1 VKPYR
6 FRPLPLTDTLHRKAK
21 IRVNTP
27 DRRRNGSGALIANT
41 EPVRVLLL
49 EDDEAD
55 AALIRRELRRITPAP
70 DVRHVTTEA
79 GFSSALGEYDPQI
92 ILSDHNIPSFSGGA
106 ALEVAR
112 RLAPD
117 IPFIL
122 VTGSLDE
129 ETAVSYLKNGAADYI
144 LKDRL
149 VRLGPAVVEAME
161 RAHQRALLRR
171 QERLLR
177 QIIDANPSLIFVK
190 DWDGRF
196 ILVNQ
201 AVADIYG
208 STVENLIGKTDADFN
223 TNPDEVAHFLRSD
236 REVMT
241 AARPKLIAEEP
252 VTNPGTGETRWFQT
266 IKVPLRLPDDDH
278 PKLLGV
284 ATEISERKR
293 LEEQLL
299 QSQKMEAVGQLA
311 GGVAHDFNNILTAI
325 VGYTDLLAVDFQGN
339 DRSLEDLDEI
349 RKAARRAAA
358 LTRQLLAF
366 SRKQVLEPRDIEL
379 NGLVQNLD
387 KMLRSLITENID
399 LRAELSPD
407 IAAVRAD
414 PNQIEQVIMNLA
426 INARDAMPKGGTLTI
441 ETRNATLDA
450 DYAAQHVS
458 VVPGEYVML
467 AVSDTGH
474 GMDDKT
480 KARIFE
486 PFFTTKPEGR
496 GTGLGLSTVYG
507 IVKQSGGN
515 IWLYSEPGKGTTFKV
530 YLPAVDPNT
539 AAEARPAA
547 AAAVRERPRAG
558 ASGRAETVLLVEDD
572 AQLRRL
578 AHRALATEGYNVLE
592 ADRGTVALDI
602 ARRHPGRID
611 LLLTDVVMPDTNGRK
626 LADALRVER
635 PGLRVLFMSGYP
647 DGAIV
652 HHGMLDPG
660 VAYLPKPFT
669 TEAVARKIREVLDT
683 P

>member
-1 VKPYR
+1 M
-6 FRPLPLTDTLHRKAK
+6 
-21 IRVNTP
+21 
-27 DRRRNGSGALIANT
+27 GALTAHT

-49 EDDEAD
+49 EDDEHD
-55 AALIRRELRRITPAP
+55 AALIRRELSRLTPPP
-70 DVRHVTTEA
+70 DIRHVRAEA
-79 GFSSALGEYDPQI
+79 AFTAALGEYAPSI
-92 ILSDHNIPSFSGGA
+92 ILSDHNIPGFSGSA
-106 ALEVAR
+106 ALVVAR
-112 RLAPD
+112 RDAPD
-117 IPFIL
+117 TPFIL

-129 ETAVSYLKNGAADYI
+129 ETAVAYLKSGASDYI

-149 VRLGPAVVEAME
+149 VRLGPAVLESLE
-161 RAHQRALLRR
+161 RAYQRQQLRR

-177 QIIDANPSLIFVK
+177 QIIDANPNLIFVK
-190 DWDGRF
+190 DWNGRF
-196 ILVNQ
+196 LVVNQ
-201 AVADIYG
+201 AVAEIYG
-208 STVENLIGKTDADFN
+208 TTVEGLIGKTEADFN
-223 TNPDEVAHFLRSD
+223 PNQAEVAHFLRND

-241 AARPKLIAEEP
+241 SARPKLIAEEP
-252 VTNPGTGETRWFQT
+252 VTNPETRETRWFQT
-266 IKVPLRLPDDDH
+266 IKVPLRLPDDDV

-293 LEEQLL
+293 LEEQLM

-325 VGYTDLLAVDFQGN
+325 VGYTDLLSADFAGQQ
-339 DRSLEDLDEI
+339 RSLDDLDEI

-366 SRKQVLEPRDIEL
+366 SRKQVLEPRVLDV
-379 NGLVQNLD
+379 NGLAQNLD
-387 KMLRSLITENID
+387 KMLRSLMTENID
-399 LRAELSPD
+399 LRYGLFPD
-407 IAAVRAD
+407 IAPVRAD
-414 PNQIEQVIMNLA
+414 PNQLEQVIMNLA

-441 ETRNATLDA
+441 ETANVTLDEA
-450 DYAAQHVS
+450 YAVQHVS
-458 VVPGEYVML
+458 VVPGDYVML

-474 GMDDKT
+474 GMDDRT

-515 IWLYSEPGKGTTFKV
+515 IWLYSEPDKGTTFKV
-530 YLPAVDPNT
+530 YLPAVDASVEDIAT
-539 AAEARPAA
+539 AVAA
-547 AAAVRERPRAG
+547 PRGWGSGRAG
-558 ASGRAETVLLVEDD
+558 AETVLLVEDD

-578 AHRALATEGYNVLE
+578 AHRALAGEGYTVLE
-592 ADRGTVALDI
+592 ADRGAVALDI
-602 ARRHPGRID
+602 ARRHEGRID

-626 LADALRVER
+626 LAEALRAER

-647 DGAIV
+647 DGAMI

-669 TEAVARKIREVLDT
+669 TDAIARKIREVLDA